1 MMKIT
6 KNIFGAALLTA
17 AMFLTAEVSAQGRP
31 SLFGKER
38 ANNRDRSADIP
49 TTITATSMNVDMG
62 NNIATLMG
70 DVFVDDQEMTIRCEK
85 MTIHFEDKKKDETAK
100 QDKAEKEENATG
112 GKKPV
117 KIECFESVVIK
128 AKPKP
133 TEDGKLPKEQKAT
146 AEKVVYDLV
155 KDVITLYKEDDILPV
170 INDGE
175 SKVSGDE
182 IVIYLNEERM
192 FILRG
197 KASTKE
203 TLKK

>member
-1 MMKIT
+1 MMKIQ
-6 KNIFGAALLTA
+6 NSIFRAALLTA
-17 AMFLTAEVSAQGRP
+17 ALFLTTEVSAQGLP

-38 ANNRDRSADIP
+38 AHNSDRSADIP

-62 NNIATLMG
+62 KNEATLMG
-70 DVFVDDQEMTIRCEK
+70 DVFVDDQEMTINCEK
-85 MTIHFEDKKKDETAK
+85 MVIYFEDKKKDDAADKE
-100 QDKAEKEENATG
+100 KAEDKNATS
-112 GKKPV
+112 GKKPIR
-117 KIECFESVVIK
+117 IECFEHVVIK

-155 KDVITLYKEDDILPV
+155 KDVITLYREDNILPI

>member
-1 MMKIT
+1 MMKIQT
-6 KNIFGAALLTA
+6 NIFRAALLTA
-17 AMFLTAEVSAQGRP
+17 ALFLTAEVSAQGLP

-49 TTITATSMNVDMG
+49 TTITAESMEVNMG

-70 DVFVDDQEMTIRCEK
+70 DVFVDDQEMTISCEK
-85 MTIHFEDKKKDETAK
+85 MTIHFEKEKDESAK
-100 QDKAEKEENATG
+100 QDNAAKKENATS
-112 GKKPV
+112 GKKPIR
-117 KIECFESVVIK
+117 IECFESVVIK

-146 AEKVVYDLV
+146 AKKVVYDLV
-155 KDVITLYKEDDILPV
+155 KDVITLYKVGDTLPV

-175 SKVSGDE
+175 SKVSGNQIE
-182 IVIYLNEERM
+182 IYLNEERM
-192 FILRG
+192 LILRG

>member
-1 MMKIT
+1 MMKIQ
-6 KNIFGAALLTA
+6 KNIFRAALLTA
-17 AMFLTAEVSAQGRP
+17 AVFLTAEVSAQGLP

-49 TTITATSMNVDMG
+49 TTITAESMEVDMG

-85 MTIHFEDKKKDETAK
+85 MTIHFEDKKKDESAK
-100 QDKAEKEENATG
+100 QDNAAKEESAGG

-175 SKVSGDE
+175 SKISGDE
-182 IVIYLNEERM
+182 IAIYLNEERM

>member
-1 MMKIT
+1 MMKIQ
-6 KNIFGAALLTA
+6 NSIFRAALLTVA
-17 AMFLTAEVSAQGRP
+17 LFLTTEVSAQGLP

-38 ANNRDRSADIP
+38 AHNSDRSADIP

-62 NNIATLMG
+62 KNEATLMG

-85 MTIHFEDKKKDETAK
+85 MVIYFEDKKKDDADGKEKTG
-100 QDKAEKEENATG
+100 DKDATS
-112 GKKPV
+112 GKKPIR
-117 KIECFESVVIK
+117 IECFESVVIK

-155 KDVITLYKEDDILPV
+155 KDVITLYREDNILPV

>member
-1 MMKIT
+1 MMKIQ
-6 KNIFGAALLTA
+6 NSIFQATLLTVA
-17 AMFLTAEVSAQGRP
+17 LFLTAEVSAQGLP

-38 ANNRDRSADIP
+38 AHNSDRSADIP

-62 NNIATLMG
+62 KNEATLMG

-85 MTIHFEDKKKDETAK
+85 MVIYFEDKKKDDADGKEKTG
-100 QDKAEKEENATG
+100 DKDATS
-112 GKKPV
+112 GKKPIR
-117 KIECFESVVIK
+117 IECFESVVIK

-155 KDVITLYKEDDILPV
+155 KDVITLYREDNILPV

>member
-1 MMKIT
+1 MMKIQT
-6 KNIFGAALLTA
+6 NIFRAALLTA
-17 AMFLTAEVSAQGRP
+17 ALFLTAEVSAQGLP

-49 TTITATSMNVDMG
+49 TTITAESMEVDMG

-70 DVFVDDQEMTIRCEK
+70 DVFVDDQEMTISCEK
-85 MTIHFEDKKKDETAK
+85 MTIHFEKEKEESAK
-100 QDKAEKEENATG
+100 QDNAAKKENATS
-112 GKKPV
+112 GKKPIR
-117 KIECFESVVIK
+117 IECFESVVIK

-146 AEKVVYDLV
+146 AKKVVYDLV
-155 KDVITLYKEDDILPV
+155 KDVITLYKVGDTLPV

-175 SKVSGDE
+175 SKVSGNQIE
-182 IVIYLNEERM
+182 IYLNEERM
-192 FILRG
+192 LILRG

>member
-1 MMKIT
+1 MMKIQ
-6 KNIFGAALLTA
+6 NSIFRAALLTA
-17 AMFLTAEVSAQGRP
+17 ALFLTAEVSAQGLP

-38 ANNRDRSADIP
+38 AHNSDRSADIP

-62 NNIATLMG
+62 KNEATLMG
-70 DVFVDDQEMTIRCEK
+70 DVFVDDQEMTISCEK
-85 MTIHFEDKKKDETAK
+85 MTIHFEKEKDESAK
-100 QDKAEKEENATG
+100 QDNAAKEENATS
-112 GKKPV
+112 GKKPIR
-117 KIECFESVVIK
+117 IECFESVVIK

-146 AEKVVYDLV
+146 AKKVVYDLV
-155 KDVITLYKEDDILPV
+155 KDVITLYKVGDTLPV

-175 SKVSGDE
+175 SKVSGNQIE
-182 IVIYLNEERM
+182 IYLNEERM
-192 FILRG
+192 LILRG

>member
-1 MMKIT
+1 MMKIQ
-6 KNIFGAALLTA
+6 NSIFRAALLTA
-17 AMFLTAEVSAQGRP
+17 ALFLTAEVSAQGLP

-38 ANNRDRSADIP
+38 AHNSDRSADIP

-62 NNIATLMG
+62 KNEATLMG

-85 MTIHFEDKKKDETAK
+85 MVIYFEDKKKDDADGKEKTG
-100 QDKAEKEENATG
+100 DKDATS
-112 GKKPV
+112 GKKPIR
-117 KIECFESVVIK
+117 IECFESVVIK
-128 AKPKP
+128 AKPNP

-155 KDVITLYKEDDILPV
+155 KDVITLYREDNILPV

>member
-1 MMKIT
+1 MK
-6 KNIFGAALLTA
+6 NQNSIFRAALFA
-17 AMFLTAEVSAQGRP
+17 VAMFLTVEASAQGLP

-62 NNIATLMG
+62 NNTATLMG

-85 MTIHFEDKKKDETAK
+85 MVIYFEDKKKDDAADKEKAK
-100 QDKAEKEENATG
+100 DKDATS
-112 GKKPV
+112 GKKPIR
-117 KIECFESVVIK
+117 IECFESVVIT

-155 KDVITLYKEDDILPV
+155 KDIITLHMERDILPV
-170 INDGE
+170 IYDGE
-175 SKVSGDE
+175 SKVSGKQIE
-182 IVIYLNEERM
+182 IFLNEERM
-192 FILRG
+192 FILNG

>member
-1 MMKIT
+1 MMKIQ
-6 KNIFGAALLTA
+6 NSIFQATLLSVAL
-17 AMFLTAEVSAQGRP
+17 FLTAEVSAQGLP

-38 ANNRDRSADIP
+38 AHNSDRSADIP

-62 NNIATLMG
+62 KNEATLMG

-85 MTIHFEDKKKDETAK
+85 MVIYFEDKKKDDADGKEKTG
-100 QDKAEKEENATG
+100 DKDATS
-112 GKKPV
+112 GKKPIR
-117 KIECFESVVIK
+117 IECFESVVIK

-133 TEDGKLPKEQKAT
+133 TEDGKQPKEQKAT

-155 KDVITLYKEDDILPV
+155 KDVITLYREDNILPV

>member
-1 MMKIT
+1 MMKIQT
-6 KNIFGAALLTA
+6 NIFRAALLTA
-17 AMFLTAEVSAQGRP
+17 ALFLTAEVSAQGLP

-49 TTITATSMNVDMG
+49 TTITAESMEVDMG

-70 DVFVDDQEMTIRCEK
+70 DVFVDDQEMTISCEK
-85 MTIHFEDKKKDETAK
+85 MTIHFEKEKDESAK
-100 QDKAEKEENATG
+100 QDNAAKKENATG
-112 GKKPV
+112 GKKPIR
-117 KIECFESVVIK
+117 IECFESVVIK

-155 KDVITLYKEDDILPV
+155 KDVITLYREDNILPV

>member
-1 MMKIT
+1 MMKIQT
-6 KNIFGAALLTA
+6 NIFRAALLTA
-17 AMFLTAEVSAQGRP
+17 ALFLTAEVSAQGLP

-49 TTITATSMNVDMG
+49 TTITAESMEVDMG

-70 DVFVDDQEMTIRCEK
+70 DVFVDDQEMTISCEK
-85 MTIHFEDKKKDETAK
+85 MTIHVEKEKDESAK
-100 QDKAEKEENATG
+100 QDNAAKKENATS
-112 GKKPV
+112 GKKPIR
-117 KIECFESVVIK
+117 IECFESVVIK

-146 AEKVVYDLV
+146 AKKVVYDLV
-155 KDVITLYKEDDILPV
+155 KDVITLYKVGDTLPV

-175 SKVSGDE
+175 SKVSGNQIE
-182 IVIYLNEERM
+182 IYLNEERM
-192 FILRG
+192 LILRG

>member
-1 MMKIT
+1 MMKIQT
-6 KNIFGAALLTA
+6 NIFRAALLTA
-17 AMFLTAEVSAQGRP
+17 ALFLTAEVSAQGLP

-49 TTITATSMNVDMG
+49 TTITAESMEVDMG

-70 DVFVDDQEMTIRCEK
+70 DVFVDDQEMTISCEK
-85 MTIHFEDKKKDETAK
+85 MTIHFEKEKDESAK
-100 QDKAEKEENATG
+100 QDNAAKKENATS
-112 GKKPV
+112 GKKPIR
-117 KIECFESVVIK
+117 IECFESVVIK

-133 TEDGKLPKEQKAT
+133 TEDGKLPKKQKAT
-146 AEKVVYDLV
+146 AKKVVYDLV
-155 KDVITLYKEDDILPV
+155 KDVITLYKVGDTLPV

-175 SKVSGDE
+175 SKVSGNQIE
-182 IVIYLNEERM
+182 IYLNEERM
-192 FILRG
+192 LILRG

>member
-1 MMKIT
+1 MMKIQ
-6 KNIFGAALLTA
+6 NSIFQATLLTVA
-17 AMFLTAEVSAQGRP
+17 LFLTAEVSAQGLP

-38 ANNRDRSADIP
+38 AHNSDRSADIP

-62 NNIATLMG
+62 KNEATLMG

-85 MTIHFEDKKKDETAK
+85 MVIYFEDKKKDDADGKEKTG
-100 QDKAEKEENATG
+100 DKDATS
-112 GKKPV
+112 GKKPIR
-117 KIECFESVVIK
+117 IECFESVVIK

-155 KDVITLYKEDDILPV
+155 KDVITLYPEDNILPV

>member
-1 MMKIT
+1 MMKIQT
-6 KNIFGAALLTA
+6 NIFRAALLTA
-17 AMFLTAEVSAQGRP
+17 ALFLTAEVSAQGLP

-49 TTITATSMNVDMG
+49 TTITAESMEVDMG

-70 DVFVDDQEMTIRCEK
+70 DVFVDDQEMTISCEK
-85 MTIHFEDKKKDETAK
+85 MTIHFEKEKDESAK
-100 QDKAEKEENATG
+100 QDNAAKKENATS
-112 GKKPV
+112 GKKPIR
-117 KIECFESVVIK
+117 IECFESVVIK

-146 AEKVVYDLV
+146 AKKVVYDLV
-155 KDVITLYKEDDILPV
+155 KDVITLYKVGDTLPV

>member
-1 MMKIT
+1 MMKIQT
-6 KNIFGAALLTA
+6 NIFRAALLTA
-17 AMFLTAEVSAQGRP
+17 ALFLTAEVSAQGLP

-49 TTITATSMNVDMG
+49 TTITAESMEVDMG

-70 DVFVDDQEMTIRCEK
+70 DVFVDDQEMTISCDK
-85 MTIHFEDKKKDETAK
+85 MTIHFEKEKDESAK
-100 QDKAEKEENATG
+100 QDNAAKKENATS
-112 GKKPV
+112 GKKPIR
-117 KIECFESVVIK
+117 IECFESVVIK

-146 AEKVVYDLV
+146 AKKVVYDLV
-155 KDVITLYKEDDILPV
+155 KDVITLYKVGDTLPV

-175 SKVSGDE
+175 SKVSGNQIE
-182 IVIYLNEERM
+182 IYLNEERM
-192 FILRG
+192 LILRG

>member
-1 MMKIT
+1 MMKIQ
-6 KNIFGAALLTA
+6 NSIFQAALLTVA
-17 AMFLTAEVSAQGRP
+17 LFLTAEVSAQGLP

-38 ANNRDRSADIP
+38 AHNSDRSADIP

-62 NNIATLMG
+62 KNEATLMG

-85 MTIHFEDKKKDETAK
+85 MVIYFEDKKKDDADGKEKTG
-100 QDKAEKEENATG
+100 DKDATS
-112 GKKPV
+112 GKKPIR
-117 KIECFESVVIK
+117 IECFESVVIK

-155 KDVITLYKEDDILPV
+155 KDVITLYREDNILPV

>member
-1 MMKIT
+1 MMKIQT
-6 KNIFGAALLTA
+6 NIFRAALLTA
-17 AMFLTAEVSAQGRP
+17 ALFLTAEVSAQGLP

-49 TTITATSMNVDMG
+49 TTITAESMEVDMG

-70 DVFVDDQEMTIRCEK
+70 DVFVDDQEMTISCEK
-85 MTIHFEDKKKDETAK
+85 MTIHFEKEKDESAK
-100 QDKAEKEENATG
+100 QDNAAKEKNATS
-112 GKKPV
+112 GKKPIR
-117 KIECFESVVIK
+117 IECFESVVIK

-146 AEKVVYDLV
+146 AQKVVYDLV
-155 KDVITLYKEDDILPV
+155 KDVITLYKVGDTLPV

-175 SKVSGDE
+175 SKVSGNQIE
-182 IVIYLNEERM
+182 IYLNEERM
-192 FILRG
+192 LILRG